1 MSGHSKW
8 STIKH
13 KKGAAD
19 AKRGRLFTK
28 LIKEIT
34 MAARM
39 GGGAPEA
46 NPRLRKAIDDAKA
59 VNMPAENIKRGDPAR
74 HGRAA
79 GRLLRRGDVTRDT
92 APAASAVLIE
102 AMTDNKN
109 RTLPEIRTIFSKH
122 GGNLGESGSV
132 RFLFQKKGYI
142 AIEKDK
148 ATEDAVMEAAIE
160 AGAEDVRFDGPVPR
174 GRRRR
179 PRCSRRSRRSS
190 RRRGCRSP
198 SPRSR

>member
-19 AKRGRLFTK
+19 AKRGRFFTK

-34 MAARM
+34 MAARL
-39 GGGAPEA
+39 GGGAPES

-59 VNMPAENIKRGDPAR
+59 VNMPADNIKRAHPAR

-79 GRLLRRGDVTRDT
+79 RRQLRGSDVRGVRPRRRRGPRRGDDRQQE
-92 APAASAVLIE
+92 PHAAGDPDDLLEERRQPRRVGLGPVP
-102 AMTDNKN
+102 
-109 RTLPEIRTIFSKH
+109 LPEEGLPRDREGQGD
-122 GGNLGESGSV
+122 GGRGDGSGD
-132 RFLFQKKGYI
+132 RGGRRRRQI
-142 AIEKDK
+142 D
-148 ATEDAVMEAAIE
+148 
-160 AGAEDVRFDGPVPR
+160 RPVPR
-174 GRRRR
+174 GRHGAGGLRRR
-179 PRCSRRSRRSS
+179 QVAASRRRRSRS
-190 RRRGCRSP
+190 R